1 MARIRLMPLHS
12 EFLFLNNI
20 IHPVVAALLR
30 LATTGTV
37 RKKTLLIDV
46 KLIVILFAHFAKL
59 FK

>member
-1 MARIRLMPLHS
+1 MARIRLIPLHS

-30 LATTGTV
+30 LATTGAV
-37 RKKTLLIDV
+37 RKTLLIDV
-46 KLIVILFAHFAKL
+46 KLIVIFFTHFAKL